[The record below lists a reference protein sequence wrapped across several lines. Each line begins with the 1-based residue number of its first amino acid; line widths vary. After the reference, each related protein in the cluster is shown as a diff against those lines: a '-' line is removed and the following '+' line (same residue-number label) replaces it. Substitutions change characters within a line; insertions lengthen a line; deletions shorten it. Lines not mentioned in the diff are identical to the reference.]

1 MLFKSNKGFTLS
13 ETMISLTLLMIILSL
28 SYPLLHSLEGPSYY
42 KELSAR
48 QFFTFIQHEVQY
60 AREASIE
67 GNTFQIIDSRHRSIT
82 IEQYQNIVRKR
93 VGGKG
98 HESLLSKVK
107 LFTVQQTGSDFLI
120 LVELEGGEAYQKRI
134 HYEAVQ

>member
-1 MLFKSNKGFTLS
+1 MLLNSNKGFTLS
-13 ETMISLTLLMIILSL
+13 ETMISLTLLMVMLSL

-48 QFFTFIQHEVQY
+48 QFFIFIQQEVHY
-60 AREASIE
+60 AREASVE
-67 GNTFQIIDSRHRSIT
+67 GNSFQIIDSRHRSIT

-107 LFTVQQTGSDFLI
+107 LFTVQQTGSDFLVQ
-120 LVELEGGEAYQKRI
+120 VELEGGEAYQKRI
-134 HYEAVQ
+134 HYETVQ